1 MDTKSKP
8 VIALLSPGD
17 MGTQIAKVLIKNN
30 FRVITA
36 GEGRS
41 EKTLKNIQDA
51 RIENTGSLQNTVEN
65 ADVIISLTSPE
76 GSLKLAENITI
87 CLKDSSKNPLYID
100 LNSNTPAVALSIEK
114 LLTSIHIPFVN
125 GAVMGASKDIPDAAV
140 LVVSGSRRINFI
152 DIFGDIFRIKD
163 AGEKTEAASAYKLL
177 FSMVNKGMN
186 ALFFETMTAAAH
198 FGILDELNESLEE
211 FLPGTYQDLIKT
223 TPTYPQH
230 IFRRI
235 DEMKGLSEMLKN
247 EDLPNVIASGTAE
260 TFDRIYHSNIFENE
274 KPKEVIETFQIFKK
288 LR

>member
-1 MDTKSKP
+1 MVMKINP

-17 MGTQIAKVLIKNN
+17 MGTRIAKVLIKNN
-30 FRVITA
+30 YRVITA

-41 EKTLKNIQDA
+41 EKTIKNIHDVG
-51 RIENTGSLQNTVEN
+51 IENTGSLQNTVEN
-65 ADVIISLTSPE
+65 ADVIISLTSPD
-76 GSLKLAENITI
+76 GSLKLAENIAI
-87 CLKDSSKNPLYID
+87 CLKHSSKHPLYID
-100 LNSNTPAVALSIEK
+100 LNSNTPAMALSIEK
-114 LLTSIHIPFVN
+114 LLSSSNIPFVN
-125 GAVMGASKDIPDAAV
+125 GAVMGASKDIPDTAV
-140 LVVSGSRRINFI
+140 LVVSGNQRSHFI
-152 DIFGDIFRIKD
+152 DLFENIFRIKD

-211 FLPGTYQDLIKT
+211 FLPGTYKDLIKT

-247 EDLPNVIASGTAE
+247 EDLPNVIATGTAE
-260 TFDRIYHSNIFENE
+260 TFERIYHSNIFVNE
-274 KPKEVIETFQIFKK
+274 QPQEVIETFQIFKK
-288 LR
+288 LK